1 MPNSTRARRY
11 TASALLS
18 PGAGCPQKEFVHTP
32 GQVCFVKARRVSS
45 SLPSRTNHAEKAKCN
60 GVSAVCTTTLFSVP
74 AGLPF
79 SSAKMTTSSV
89 ACGFRLLCI
98 KESVILPKQ
107 HCRFSNAHST
117 NSRAQHQSGTANSL
131 RHRHLVAYPNQIRVH
146 IWVIRQKVN
155 ARPTT
160 VAVGNFK

>member
-1 MPNSTRARRY
+1 
-11 TASALLS
+11 
-18 PGAGCPQKEFVHTP
+18 HTP

-45 SLPSRTNHAEKAKCN
+45 SFPSRTNHAEKAKCN

-98 KESVILPKQ
+98 KESVILPRQ
-107 HCRFSNAHST
+107 HCRFPNA
-117 NSRAQHQSGTANSL
+117 NSQNSGPHHQSGTQNSL
-131 RHRHLVAYPNQIRVH
+131 RN
-146 IWVIRQKVN
+146 
-155 ARPTT
+155 
-160 VAVGNFK
+160 